1 MITVGTHT
9 DSFAVVLKSVLR
21 QLPDIILLGELRDFE
36 TVSAELTAAE
46 TGHLVFA
53 TLHTRSAPDSINRII
68 DVFPERQ
75 QSQAREQLASSLR
88 LVITQ
93 RLLPATGGGRVAAF
107 EVLVN
112 MPAVAHHIREAKIAQ
127 LESVIQTNA
136 AMGMTTM
143 AGSID
148 RLVASGQIPADTL
161 DQ

>member
-1 MITVGTHT
+1 
-9 DSFAVVLKSVLR
+9 
-21 QLPDIILLGELRDFE
+21 
-36 TVSAELTAAE
+36 
-46 TGHLVFA
+46 
-53 TLHTRSAPDSINRII
+53 
-68 DVFPERQ
+68 
-75 QSQAREQLASSLR
+75 
-88 LVITQ
+88 
-93 RLLPATGGGRVAAF
+93 
-107 EVLVN
+107 